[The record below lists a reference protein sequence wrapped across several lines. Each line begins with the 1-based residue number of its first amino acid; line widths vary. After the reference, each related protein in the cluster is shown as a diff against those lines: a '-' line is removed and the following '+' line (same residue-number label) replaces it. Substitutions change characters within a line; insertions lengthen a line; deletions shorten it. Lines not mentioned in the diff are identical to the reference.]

1 MWLYSY
7 AKKNYVFRCVNF
19 KSILD
24 KVFVSKELA
33 IVLLILHLTTFMAFT
48 DYWWLKWV
56 VTTHVRCNEWS
67 NIYTHL
73 NSPIFT
79 QWFSFSSI
87 SCHIFCTTSC
97 TTPVCGYIYERH
109 PQMGVRC
116 SPNSL
121 SPLVYLHSCS
131 WSSSSSSS
139 LPSPLPHLSL
149 HKLNPCHMYILR
161 WPNCC
166 RGLVM
171 CEFAHLSLHKLNPCH
186 MYIEVTKLLT
196 RAYQVWICQ
205 SYNQFWRELS

>member
-1 MWLYSY
+1 M
-7 AKKNYVFRCVNF
+7 NF
-19 KSILD
+19 KSVLD

-33 IVLLILHLTTFMAFT
+33 TVLLILHLTTFMAFT

-56 VTTHVRCNEWS
+56 VTTHVRCNELA

-109 PQMGVRC
+109 PQMGARC

-121 SPLVYLHSCS
+121 SPLD
-131 WSSSSSSS
+131 
-139 LPSPLPHLSL
+139 LPLYMVLWALLSPPFSKLWVKFMLTILEKHIHNRVMADDSFETVDNKGLSQL
-149 HKLNPCHMYILR
+149 QQQ
-161 WPNCC
+161 
-166 RGLVM
+166 
-171 CEFAHLSLHKLNPCH
+171 
-186 MYIEVTKLLT
+186 
-196 RAYQVWICQ
+196 RAKI
-205 SYNQFWRELS
+205 NLGF